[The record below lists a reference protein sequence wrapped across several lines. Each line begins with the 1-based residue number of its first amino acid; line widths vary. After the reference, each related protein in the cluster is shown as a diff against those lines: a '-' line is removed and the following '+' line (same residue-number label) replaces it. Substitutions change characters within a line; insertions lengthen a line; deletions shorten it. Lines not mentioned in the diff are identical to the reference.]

1 MLIIRQDQMNQLTA
15 RTPGGNAVEPCPL
28 AKTTWI
34 EIVLVGEDDQPVA
47 GERYRITLPDGHVIE
62 GRLDA
67 KGEAR
72 VEDLDPGNCVVTFP
86 RLDADAWNA
95 A

>member
-1 MLIIRQDQMNQLTA
+1 MLIIRQDQMNQLA
-15 RTPGGNAVEPCPL
+15 SRTPSGKTVEPCPL

-47 GERYRITLPDGHVIE
+47 GERYRITLPDGYVIE

-72 VEDLDPGNCVVTFP
+72 AEDLDPGNCVVTFP
-86 RLDADAWNA
+86 DLDADAWNVA
-95 A
+95 